1 MAREK
6 KDDRVIRETYEMLY
20 AESYPKADFTEL
32 KESAFIID
40 DRERFIAEAKDFNPD
55 EYRGEWKRRIIY
67 EAYFLD
73 RDRFHEIVESQKK
86 KNRMSRGFDWIYLGA
101 GPSYPPVEGWANE
114 EENQKFKDLG
124 EKINRGDVIT
134 ESDLSLFEHELKEG
148 KKHDHWRILLLYEY
162 NRRNHPEVAKQY
174 LDEYKKKYGCHY
186 GTEE

>member
-6 KDDRVIRETYEMLY
+6 KVDRVIRETYEMLY

-86 KNRMSRGFDWIYLGA
+86 KNRMSRDFDWIYLGA
-101 GPSYPPVEGWANE
+101 VPSYPPEEGWANE
-114 EENQKFKDLG
+114 DENQKFKDLG
-124 EKINRGDVIT
+124 EKINRGDVIAD
-134 ESDLSLFEHELKEG
+134 SDLPLFEYELKEG

-162 NRRNHPEVAKQY
+162 NRKNHPEVAKQY
-174 LDEYKKKYGCHY
+174 LDEYKKQYGCHHE
-186 GTEE
+186 TED